1 MAVELNTEV
10 KARIEAIAARY
21 PKRGA
26 ALLPVLHLVQAEY
39 GYLSPEVQLAVAHVL
54 DVPPTLVH
62 EVTTFY
68 EMYHQ
73 HPEGQF
79 HLELCTNIAC
89 HLQGADA
96 LVAHVKK
103 TLNVEVGHQTED
115 GLFSLMEAECLASCG
130 SGPMM
135 RVGWDYYEFLTIP
148 ACDALIKKFR
158 DMAPDL
164 KGKHYEHGPFGPHV
178 GPVKGFEP
186 SAALPVLQASTPS
199 TIPATFESAPTMP
212 PSPAAD
218 TIKPQPAP
226 LEPTPTSV
234 GPTAVSTAESS
245 PTATPQSSAPPDT
258 KPLDTKSSASAP
270 SLPSFDPKPL
280 KKKNEGDA

>member
-1 MAVELNTEV
+1 MPVELNTEV
-10 KARIEAIAARY
+10 KARIDAIAARY
-21 PKRGA
+21 PRRQA

-39 GYLSPEVQLAVAHVL
+39 GYLSPDVQMAVAHAL

-79 HLELCTNIAC
+79 HLEMCTNISC

-103 TLNVEVGHQTED
+103 TLGIEVGHQTED
-115 GLFSLMEAECLASCG
+115 GVFSLMEAECLASCG
-130 SGPMM
+130 SGPML
-135 RVGWDYYEFLTIP
+135 RVGWDYYEFLTPP
-148 ACDALIKKFR
+148 ACDALFKRFR
-158 DMAPDL
+158 EMAPDL

-186 SAALPVLQASTPS
+186 SAALPVV
-199 TIPATFESAPTMP
+199 TFETAPTMP
-212 PSPAAD
+212 PAPAAD
-218 TIKPQPAP
+218 TMKPQPAVETVPQNVPAP

-234 GPTAVSTAESS
+234 GPTAVSTAASS
-245 PTATPQSSAPPDT
+245 PTATPQSSAP
-258 KPLDTKSSASAP
+258 SSPPTTSGPALPAGP
-270 SLPSFDPKPL
+270 ALPSFDPKPL